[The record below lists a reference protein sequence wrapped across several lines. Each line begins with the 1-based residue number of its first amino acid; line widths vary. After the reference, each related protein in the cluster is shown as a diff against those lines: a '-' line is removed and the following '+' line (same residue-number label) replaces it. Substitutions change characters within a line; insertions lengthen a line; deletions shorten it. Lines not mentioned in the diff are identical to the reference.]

1 MRKLKYQELSG
12 ISGQVSISIRF
23 INNSSEKPNIVVFQ
37 MIPESLVGSNMTS
50 SKGHGMHHERLVGS
64 DPQVFE
70 RLQDVFK
77 PRG

>member
-12 ISGQVSISIRF
+12 ISGQVSISIRL
-23 INNSSEKPNIVVFQ
+23 INNSSEKPNILVFQ
-37 MIPESLVGSNMTS
+37 MSPESLVGSNIS
-50 SKGHGMHHERLVGS
+50 SFKGHGMHLERLVSS
-64 DPQVFE
+64 DPQLFE